1 MNDAYRRTLLL
12 IVVAGLCVYVV
23 LHSEHAKK
31 EEIQRMVEEEVKR
44 RLRELP
50 PVAVPPAPPTLA
62 PLLSVVL
69 SPPPKGEGIEPK
81 PWNFSKPFKILG
93 EACSLVPV
101 TPPPFLNSIQK
112 YTQCVRRR
120 PDVVSNEI
128 RSLKRWRGCDNPIN
142 LLMEYIEP
150 GKNEAFRFIDIGANI
165 GSCSLLALS
174 AGATV
179 IAFEPLPA
187 NLYYFHESIA
197 SLNPQWKSKLT
208 LWPVALGAQNKTET
222 IYTEPGNAGNSALE
236 FPTRAKRDNS
246 KVVQVVRLD
255 EVIPPPRHGEGE
267 SQTSYIFKLDVQGY
281 ELHVLEGAQRLLA
294 SGAVKAIQTEISTE
308 WLKNLGKKPSDVCA
322 FLWNAGFEIYEETCV
337 GTGRNSVQRGR
348 GLTEKKCK
356 EWDGMNAECDV
367 VARLKR

>member
-12 IVVAGLCVYVV
+12 IVVAGLCVYVI
-23 LHSEHAKK
+23 LHSEHVKK
-31 EEIQRMVEEEVKR
+31 EEVQRMVEEEVEK
-44 RLRELP
+44 RLRDLP
-50 PVAVPPAPPTLA
+50 PVAAPRAPLTLA
-62 PLLSVVL
+62 HLLSVVL
-69 SPPPKGEGIEPK
+69 SPPPPAGGIEPK
-81 PWNFSKPFKILG
+81 PWNFSKPFKIIG

-128 RSLKRWRGCDNPIN
+128 RSLKRWRGCDNPIQ
-142 LLMEYIEP
+142 LWMEFVEP
-150 GKNEAFRFIDIGANI
+150 KGSTFIDIGANI

-179 IAFEPLPA
+179 IAFEPLPS

-236 FPTRAKRDNS
+236 FPTRAKREGA

-255 EVIPPPRHGEGE
+255 EVIPPPPQGEGE

-322 FLWNAGFEIYEETCV
+322 FLWKAGFEIYEETCV
-337 GTGRNSVQRGR
+337 GTGHRSVQRGR

-356 EWDGMNAECDV
+356 EWDTMNAECDV
-367 VARLKR
+367 VARLKP